1 MRGGGGE
8 WDGEMKSDWCGFW
21 VCERS
26 MRWIRG
32 WYLFAYLGS
41 GKCECRG
48 PCAGSEPWV
57 VGA

>member
-26 MRWIRG
+26 MRWILG
-32 WYLFAYLGS
+32 WYLFAYLGL
-41 GKCECRG
+41 GTCECKWAM
-48 PCAGSEPWV
+48 CQL
-57 VGA
+57 